1 MAQPAQQEKPNMVH
15 KSISIALHNLVYAI
29 WFLMLVFFSVMGGGL
44 KRVQQSAGESGTNA
58 LLDQPQ
64 FQTFLNG
71 GADTL
76 LISSF
81 IVYLIITGYQI
92 YRFTQENR

>member
-1 MAQPAQQEKPNMVH
+1 MNPPAEQEKPNTVH
-15 KSISIALHNLVYAI
+15 KSISIALHNLVYAV

-44 KRVQQSAGESGTNA
+44 KRVQQTSGESGTDA

-64 FQTFLNG
+64 FQIFLNG

-76 LISSF
+76 LISSI

-92 YRFTQENR
+92 YRFAQENR